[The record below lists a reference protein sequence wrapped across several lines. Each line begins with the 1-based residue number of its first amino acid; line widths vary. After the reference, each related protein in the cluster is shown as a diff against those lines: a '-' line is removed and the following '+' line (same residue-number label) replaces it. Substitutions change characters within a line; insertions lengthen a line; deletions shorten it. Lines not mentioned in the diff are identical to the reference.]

1 MIFTSI
7 TFYSVSVT
15 TEFPST
21 LPIAE
26 GTRSADASLMAEDVP
41 FAGEEENAAKKLH
54 IWRNDEV
61 VINKSIDCS

>member
-7 TFYSVSVT
+7 TFYFVSVT

-26 GTRSADASLMAEDVP
+26 GTRSGDTFLMAEDVP
-41 FAGEEENAAKKLH
+41 TAGEEENAAKKLRVQ
-54 IWRNDEV
+54 RNEEV
-61 VINKSIDCS
+61 VINKSIDYS